1 MDKKMAAKI
10 DYRIARRRMVVEQL
24 QARGIDDRRVL
35 NAFLRVPRHLFVDPA
50 VGGRA
55 YDDCSFPIGY
65 DQTISQPY
73 TIAFM
78 VQSLAISKEDRVLE
92 IGTGSG
98 YQSAILSVLAKEIYS
113 IERITQLTA
122 KAEKA
127 LRRIGEGR
135 IRLKVGDGVNGWNG
149 YAPFDRIIVSAA
161 MPGNP
166 DTLLSQL
173 ADGGRLIAPIS
184 GDSEYIILFSKSDG
198 RMTESRLRR
207 CAFVPL
213 KPGVD

>member
-1 MDKKMAAKI
+1 MAARV

-24 QARGIDDRRVL
+24 QARGIADRRVL
-35 NAFLRVPRHLFVDPA
+35 NAFIQVPRHLFVDPA
-50 VGGRA
+50 VGSRA

-78 VQSLAISKEDRVLE
+78 VQSLAIAENHRVLE

-98 YQSAILSVLAKEIYS
+98 YQSTILSILACEVYT
-113 IERITQLTA
+113 IERITQLA
-122 KAEKA
+122 RKAEKV
-127 LRRIGEGR
+127 LRRVGAGR
-135 IRLKVGDGVNGWNG
+135 IRLKVGDGVNGWES

-166 DTLLSQL
+166 ETLLTQL
-173 ADGGRLIAPIS
+173 ADGGRLIAPIA
-184 GDSEYIILFSKSDG
+184 GDSEYIMLFSRENGHLS
-198 RMTESRLRR
+198 EQRLRR

-213 KPGVD
+213 KSGVD